1 MNRLARGLLLFLC
14 ALAPFGLASAQ
25 KGEELALFKRFYSSA
40 RSAAERKEA
49 VLTLRGLADPGV
61 FPALYARL
69 GDKATEPDVAEAIVE
84 LFAGFRSAAQE
95 QQVYDA
101 LKSEKA
107 EALKSALLQAIARA
121 RWPER
126 AGIVALQLS
135 DKSWEVRR
143 RALDA
148 LLALGDP
155 LAAEKVAPLCDD
167 ASDVVRFK
175 ALDTLAGF
183 RSALV
188 VPRAIA
194 RLEDASRQ
202 VRHSAIH
209 ALAVVRDKAS
219 VEPLVQRMRK
229 EPGLLLLDLGETLAS
244 LTGQELGPDP
254 ERWAHW
260 WAAVPKEG
268 YEIPEVAAVAFL
280 RGSRAARSGAGGSGM
295 PETKPS
301 GPVFPPLTQS
311 RLITFVIDCS
321 GSMEA
326 LVTERERY
334 AGGDYP
340 DFSRMEIVKAELM
353 RVIDRLPA
361 NVRFG
366 IIAFATD
373 VMPWKTDLQPA
384 NIVVKFAAKEWVKRL
399 HAIGGAAQPS
409 LAIPGLPGANAIEK
423 GRTNTFDALR
433 EALRGEADTVFFLS
447 DGRPTAGPYVEPED
461 ILREVRKLNELRK
474 VVIHTIG
481 IGEFD
486 ASFMLRLAQENG
498 PGQFTDLG
506 K

>member
-1 MNRLARGLLLFLC
+1 
-14 ALAPFGLASAQ
+14 
-25 KGEELALFKRFYSSA
+25 
-40 RSAAERKEA
+40 
-49 VLTLRGLADPGV
+49 
-61 FPALYARL
+61 
-69 GDKATEPDVAEAIVE
+69 
-84 LFAGFRSAAQE
+84 
-95 QQVYDA
+95 
-101 LKSEKA
+101 
-107 EALKSALLQAIARA
+107 
-121 RWPER
+121 
-126 AGIVALQLS
+126 
-135 DKSWEVRR
+135 
-143 RALDA
+143 
-148 LLALGDP
+148 
-155 LAAEKVAPLCDD
+155 
-167 ASDVVRFK
+167 
-175 ALDTLAGF
+175 
-183 RSALV
+183 
-188 VPRAIA
+188 
-194 RLEDASRQ
+194 
-202 VRHSAIH
+202 
-209 ALAVVRDKAS
+209 
-219 VEPLVQRMRK
+219 
-229 EPGLLLLDLGETLAS
+229 
-244 LTGQELGPDP
+244 
-254 ERWAHW
+254 
-260 WAAVPKEG
+260 
-268 YEIPEVAAVAFL
+268 
-280 RGSRAARSGAGGSGM
+280 
-295 PETKPS
+295 
-301 GPVFPPLTQS
+301 
-311 RLITFVIDCS
+311 
-321 GSMEA
+321 MEA